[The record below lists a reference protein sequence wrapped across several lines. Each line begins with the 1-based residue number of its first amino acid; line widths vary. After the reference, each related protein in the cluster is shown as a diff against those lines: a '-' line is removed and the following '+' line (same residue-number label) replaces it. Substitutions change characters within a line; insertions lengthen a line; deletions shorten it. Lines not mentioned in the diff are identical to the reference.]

1 MSGVDYISLGRRWL
15 SGVFLGGEKGRAGN
29 AGNAT
34 FFTASFPIG
43 LIKIISYGMLMQHDC
58 IIASCTARTYLL
70 SHIKLDNGKTFQPS
84 GNVITLPNAA

>member
-34 FFTASFPIG
+34 FITASFPIRVD
-43 LIKIISYGMLMQHDC
+43 KNH
-58 IIASCTARTYLL
+58 
-70 SHIKLDNGKTFQPS
+70 
-84 GNVITLPNAA
+84 